1 MSQLIPL
8 LNLILI
14 NIKTIK
20 GFSLQ
25 KNDKLALNQIKK
37 FRLNLVKLVLLGK
50 KFKLTTISVVKI
62 LKIKS

>member
-1 MSQLIPL
+1 MSQLIL
-8 LNLILI
+8 LLYLIPI

-25 KNDKLALNQIKK
+25 KNDKLALIQIKK
-37 FRLNLVKLVLLGK
+37 IRLNLVKHVLLGK
-50 KFKLTTISVVKI
+50 KFKLITISVVKI

>member
-25 KNDKLALNQIKK
+25 KNDKLVLIQIKK

-50 KFKLTTISVVKI
+50 KFKLTMISVVKI

>member
-14 NIKTIK
+14 NIKAIK

-25 KNDKLALNQIKK
+25 KNDKLALIQIKK

-50 KFKLTTISVVKI
+50 KFKLTMISVVKI

>member
-1 MSQLIPL
+1 MSQLILL

-14 NIKTIK
+14 NIKAIK

-25 KNDKLALNQIKK
+25 KNDKLALIQIKK
-37 FRLNLVKLVLLGK
+37 IRLNLVKHVLLGK

>member
-25 KNDKLALNQIKK
+25 KNDKLVLIQIKK
-37 FRLNLVKLVLLGK
+37 FLLNLVKHVLLGK